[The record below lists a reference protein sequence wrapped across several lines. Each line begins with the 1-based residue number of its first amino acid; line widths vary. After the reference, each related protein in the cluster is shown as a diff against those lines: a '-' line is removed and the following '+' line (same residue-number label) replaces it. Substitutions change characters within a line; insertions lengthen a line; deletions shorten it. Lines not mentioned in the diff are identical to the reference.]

1 MSEESQSP
9 PGGGID
15 YTTFMYDKTVPGRV
29 PLVDVPRPQRVD
41 FGIDTLGQWRIEV
54 RAEDGT
60 LLDWADDGLGEEP
73 ADLSAYP
80 VDSPVG
86 AVDLQAE
93 LKRRFPDSAI
103 VWRPGVMNS
112 LDEHRASAHRA
123 LATAAT
129 DRAKSKEAADHAE
142 VSLRKARAG
151 RGRGLRRS
159 GHRPAAA
166 RHPTVPSTAD
176 ETSGRD
182 RRPARPHR
190 GSSTG
195 RPGPAGVGGRLPR
208 PGYRPAGSQ
217 APYQVSS
224 ATLLPIGPLILT
236 VPCS

>member
-9 PGGGID
+9 PPVGID
-15 YTTFMYDKTVPGRV
+15 YTTFMDDKTVPGSV

-73 ADLSAYP
+73 ADLSVYP

-123 LATAAT
+123 LAAAAA
-129 DRAKSKEAADHAE
+129 DRTNAKEAAGLAE
-142 VSLRKARAG
+142 VSLREALRLAEPAG
-151 RGRGLRRS
+151 IG
-159 GHRPAAA
+159 PTEIAA
-166 RHPTVPSTAD
+166 RTGYARSTITKTLGSTPHPPAEVDVRVPAQ
-176 ETSGRD
+176 
-182 RRPARPHR
+182 
-190 GSSTG
+190 TG
-195 RPGPAGVGGRLPR
+195 GAGG
-208 PGYRPAGSQ
+208 
-217 APYQVSS
+217 
-224 ATLLPIGPLILT
+224 
-236 VPCS
+236 